1 MAGRWWW
8 WRWLLVLCLLPL
20 LVTRR
25 SGVSAYRV
33 TLIPLPET
41 GHCRQMVGVGRQ
53 LLSQGHQ
60 VLLYVPSYFKIRR
73 CTEPAPTDDIQVQ
86 VFRVD
91 PTVAAVL
98 DSLDSIM
105 EAVRGGN
112 VAARPSARPV
122 RDVLGHV
129 CQSYLEARDDLEGLK
144 KFKPDLF
151 LSYFS
156 KAWADA
162 SLAATFR
169 QGNTLGAKLSKVDYG
184 VLFRRAVLFLENS
197 DYILDY
203 PKANFPNFVQ
213 VGGLTAAPGKPLPG
227 PLQRFFDGADDRGVV
242 VVSFGSQLLNPTS
255 QVEEKLLLAFRH
267 VDARVLLRLNASTSV
282 TRLGHVQIA
291 SWFPQNDALGHPK
304 VRLFVSHC
312 GKNGFFE
319 ALYHG
324 VPILC
329 TPFHSHTVGTGTRV
343 NEFGVGHMLDFL
355 AVSADKISST
365 INSMLADKGLSK
377 RMKMASYL
385 FKNRPETPCERAAMA
400 IERVI
405 KYGGVHLRPRS
416 IDLNFFQHA
425 GLDVAFAV
433 FALCIGIVVTVVFA
447 VLHGVRYVRGASSSA
462 DSHTKLA
469 ANTLHQPENQV
480 HETEVSVHQIT
491 DDHEGA
497 AKLHLKARNRQS
509 HDTKLKVSDEVR
521 HKVICVVLLVAV
533 ALFYYLA

>member
-1 MAGRWWW
+1 M
-8 WRWLLVLCLLPL
+8 
-20 LVTRR
+20 
-25 SGVSAYRV
+25 
-33 TLIPLPET
+33 
-41 GHCRQMVGVGRQ
+41 
-53 LLSQGHQ
+53 
-60 VLLYVPSYFKIRR
+60 
-73 CTEPAPTDDIQVQ
+73 
-86 VFRVD
+86 FRVD

-144 KFKPDLF
+144 KFKPDLVLLDGDPSAHCLALVPAF
-151 LSYFS
+151 LAVPVGLVGSDISPLDSGGPLPVNYYPSSDSALPGSMSFTQRLTNFFHYFS